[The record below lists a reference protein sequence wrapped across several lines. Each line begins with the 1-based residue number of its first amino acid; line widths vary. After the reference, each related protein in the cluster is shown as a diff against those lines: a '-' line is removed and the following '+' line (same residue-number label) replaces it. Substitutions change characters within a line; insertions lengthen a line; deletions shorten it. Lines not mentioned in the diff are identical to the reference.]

1 MESRLSSNIN
11 LNWSVLLPLYR
22 YDRWGKYFIG
32 IYADKDFVKTLK
44 YIRDIKDINDNITI
58 SGKIIF
64 QPKEG
69 SFPISIYKGEMEDI
83 IYLLKDPK
91 NSTKRS
97 EITLLVSNPPL
108 PKIFAEYDTNSKNI
122 LFKYDDDEVGYYE
135 SGGTNLDDL
144 IKLLDNN

>member
-69 SFPISIYKGEMEDI
+69 SFPISIYKG
-83 IYLLKDPK
+83 
-91 NSTKRS
+91 
-97 EITLLVSNPPL
+97 
-108 PKIFAEYDTNSKNI
+108 
-122 LFKYDDDEVGYYE
+122 
-135 SGGTNLDDL
+135 
-144 IKLLDNN
+144 